1 MVNVGIVGA
10 PVDLGADRRGVDMG
24 ASAIRYA
31 GLESRLRECGH
42 HVKDFGNIPAPIPE
56 SEASTPTHLKYLSP
70 IVSMAEHLADVVSE
84 ALGEAWLPLVLGGDH
99 SISLG
104 SVTGVS
110 RHRNVGIVWLD
121 AHGDY
126 NTGET
131 SPSGNIHGM
140 VLSALTGVGDERL
153 ANLDG
158 RRPKVEPHNAA
169 LVGVRE
175 LDDGEKTLL
184 REQGVQ
190 VFTMHDIDR
199 MGLPGVIEMTLERMD
214 AGLDGLHV
222 SLDLDVVDP
231 LQAPGVG
238 TPVLGGLSYRET
250 HLAMELL
257 AASGCIVSMD
267 VVEVNPVLD
276 SHNETAR
283 LAVEFALSALGKR
296 IF

>member
-1 MVNVGIVGA
+1 MKIGILGA

-31 GLESRLRECGH
+31 GLEARLSESGH
-42 HVKDFGNIPAPIPE
+42 EVRDFGNIATVEPE
-56 SEASTPTHLKYLSP
+56 STQTGSPNLKYLEP
-70 IVSMAEHLADVVSE
+70 IVKMSQRLAERVAEIISE
-84 ALGEAWLPLVLGGDH
+84 GWIPLVLGGDH

-104 SVTGVS
+104 TITASSSGRTLGL
-110 RHRNVGIVWLD
+110 IWLD

-126 NTGET
+126 NTPVT
-131 SPSGNIHGM
+131 TPSGNIHGM
-140 VLSALTGVGDERL
+140 ALAALTGQGDPRL
-153 ANLDG
+153 VNLG
-158 RRPKVEPHNAA
+158 GHAPKVLPENVA

-175 LDDGEKTLL
+175 LDPGERGLL
-184 REQGVQ
+184 RTSGIQ
-190 VFTMHDIDR
+190 VYTMHDIDR
-199 MGLPGVIEMTLERMD
+199 VGLPRIVELALDRMAD
-214 AGLDGLHV
+214 DLDGIHV

-250 HLAMELL
+250 HLALELL
-257 AASGCIVSMD
+257 SGSGKIRSMD

-276 SHNETAR
+276 SHNATAQ
-283 LAVEFALSALGKR
+283 LAVEFTLSALGKR